1 MVVQVREK
9 EDRHQQQ
16 KMDGFLR
23 SRAALEAAASPS
35 AADVDME
42 VSCPPL
48 VHCPAKYQAALVLHD
63 GKFFVI

>member
-23 SRAALEAAASPS
+23 PRAAIEAAASPS

-42 VSCPPL
+42 VSRPL
-48 VHCPAKYQAALVLHD
+48 LLPCPAK
-63 GKFFVI
+63 